1 MRGRFEMGMFHD
13 RTSLPKERELD
24 QSLPPRTRLEKGGG
38 GAIAGDLF
46 SVWE

>member
-1 MRGRFEMGMFHD
+1 MIGRLYQKKGNWN
-13 RTSLPKERELD
+13 LLD